1 MPTVPQA
8 TPTVQSRPID
18 PGYQSAAAA
27 SLDAFGASQGAAL
40 AQTGARIQGVADEA
54 GRLALK
60 AMIEDNEREAKKLDV
75 ELSSTLRA
83 INYGDGTAQNPGY
96 FGLKGEAALSGYA
109 NAQKAVQEAQK
120 KLTESA
126 KNDRVKQMFGEVAAR
141 RVESELNTMA
151 RFVGQERVRAADTVS
166 EARLSEAANDAAK
179 SWNDPKVIGRSIGLA
194 VNEIKDMAQRNG
206 WGPEVEAAKV
216 REATSVIATGAAK
229 AALAVEATGAAQRIF
244 KQYESSF
251 SPEARASISRQIRE
265 GSIQH
270 SAQALRDQ
278 AIAAHPGDLAKQAEF
293 IRQRASGKIED
304 AAMASISN
312 WHSIQRA
319 SEADVERA
327 KTKALRGE
335 AQSRFD
341 MILEQTS
348 DPKER
353 IRLARSLPPEIR
365 DDVEARLNSEVSRS
379 RTDAADRRQE
389 KNDELRGK
397 ALEAF
402 DRIKAANL
410 SDAEEVSEARKLPTD
425 IREEVEAKL
434 RRDRAF
440 EREGKSDARAARQDE
455 LRGEAQKVADA
466 IMLANPLD
474 QDARIAAARSIE
486 NPELRDAV
494 EERIRREDAYR
505 RQETADKESVA
516 RRAEHLARVEEQRR
530 ALAEKEQNKLA
541 YKTADDLVSQ
551 GGSLNDLSPEVRS
564 LLTPEQRLAIERY
577 EDRRSNGMTFAKSSN
592 QDKLNEYL
600 NMAPEDLAA
609 VTQAEMKTYLAKE
622 DYTFVEGERRAAI
635 QGKRDP
641 KSPYSLQSR
650 VAKKTVDLLGPA
662 DTEAEKKRHAR
673 IHNMVEEEIAR
684 EKRDTKKS
692 VIPRAREQEI
702 INDVFDKVTM
712 PGKLWGT
719 NDIPAFDAVKEVPEK
734 DRKLIV
740 SSFKARLGVAP
751 TELQI
756 LRAYRDRLEA
766 EAAKAKK

>member
-75 ELSSTLRA
+75 ELSSTLRG

-120 KLTESA
+120 KLTEGA

-179 SWNDPKVIGRSIGLA
+179 SWNDPKVVGRSIGLA

-265 GSIQH
+265 GSVQH

-293 IRQRASGKIED
+293 IRQRASGPVEN
-304 AAMASISN
+304 AAMASITT

-319 SEADVERA
+319 SEADRERA
-327 KTKALRGE
+327 ENKALRGE
-335 AQSRFD
+335 AQK
-341 MILEQTS
+341 T
-348 DPKER
+348 
-353 IRLARSLPPEIR
+353 
-365 DDVEARLNSEVSRS
+365 
-379 RTDAADRRQE
+379 
-389 KNDELRGK
+389 
-397 ALEAF
+397 
-402 DRIKAANL
+402 
-410 SDAEEVSEARKLPTD
+410 
-425 IREEVEAKL
+425 
-434 RRDRAF
+434 
-440 EREGKSDARAARQDE
+440 
-455 LRGEAQKVADA
+455 ADA

-474 QDARIAAARSIE
+474 QDARIAAARGIE

-516 RRAEHLARVEEQRR
+516 RRAEHLARVEEQKR

-551 GGSLNDLSPEVRS
+551 GGSLNDLSPEIRS
-564 LLTPEQRLAIERY
+564 LLQPDQRLAIERY
-577 EDRRSNGMTFAKSSN
+577 EDRRSNGMMFAKVSDQN
-592 QDKLNEYL
+592 KLNEYL
-600 NMAPEDLAA
+600 NMAPEDLVA
-609 VTQAEMKTYLAKE
+609 VTQSEMKTYLTKE
-622 DYTFVEGERRAAI
+622 DYTFIEGERRAAAL
-635 QGKRDP
+635 GNRDP
-641 KSPYSLQSR
+641 KSQYSLQSR
-650 VAKKTVDLLGPA
+650 VTKKTIDLLGPA

-673 IHNMVEEEIAR
+673 IHNMVEQEIAR
-684 EKRDTKKS
+684 EKRDTKKR
-692 VIPRAREQEI
+692 VLPREREQEI

-719 NDIPAFDAVKEVPEK
+719 NDVPAFDAVKEVPEK

-756 LRAYRDRLEA
+756 LRAYRDRLEV
-766 EAAKAKK
+766 EKAKK